1 MGWDG
6 HLKDP
11 KRFRR
16 EVLIR
21 RVVGSKVK
29 NDGPSMILMLAY

>member
-21 RVVGSKVK
+21 RVVEVEGQK
-29 NDGPSMILMLAY
+29 